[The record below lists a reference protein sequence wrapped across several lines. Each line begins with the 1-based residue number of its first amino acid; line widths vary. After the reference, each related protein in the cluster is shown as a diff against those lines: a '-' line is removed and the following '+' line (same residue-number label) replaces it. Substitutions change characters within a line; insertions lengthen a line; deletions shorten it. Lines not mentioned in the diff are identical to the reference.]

1 MPLVVATTLSLGR
14 FSLFSFGPIM
24 SLVMLALF
32 LWPGAWE
39 RLTAEAEPA
48 LKGSGTEGAV
58 HPG

>member
-1 MPLVVATTLSLGR
+1 VATTLSLGR